1 MRLYSVYY
9 ALLSLVLIARMAF
22 SQTFVVWN
30 SGQDTHIDEGIPFVV
45 KDGDFVNNSGH
56 LHNNGRLTVH
66 GDFNYNID
74 FKNQY
79 MVIAAKPSYSNDS
92 VSFSFNQPRKGQFSD
107 TLYVELELQKIDS
120 NFNPDSFLVATM
132 YWDFDK
138 HMLSEDA
145 IDSIKKVYNF
155 LGQNRGYGITITS
168 HTDAMG
174 SNRYNQLLSERRSQ
188 SVYNYLLTDLGFP
201 KDRMRWNGLGEH
213 YPVAPNR
220 LPNGRDSKEGRQ
232 LNRRTEFWAYPIR

>member
-1 MRLYSVYY
+1 
-9 ALLSLVLIARMAF
+9 
-22 SQTFVVWN
+22 
-30 SGQDTHIDEGIPFVV
+30 
-45 KDGDFVNNSGH
+45 
-56 LHNNGRLTVH
+56 
-66 GDFNYNID
+66 
-74 FKNQY
+74 
-79 MVIAAKPSYSNDS
+79 
-92 VSFSFNQPRKGQFSD
+92 
-107 TLYVELELQKIDS
+107 
-120 NFNPDSFLVATM
+120 M

-138 HMLSEDA
+138 HMLREDA